1 MAILNRWS
9 DWGAKSVMER
19 VATTT
24 VPQSEDSRYRLLV
37 DALTDYA
44 VYMLNAEGVIATWN
58 PGAERIKGYTAA
70 EIIGQHFSRFYTD
83 EDQRSGAPVRALK
96 IANSQGEYKTEGW
109 RVRKDSTRFWAYVV
123 IHPIRAADGT
133 VIGYAKITRDLTEAK
148 AAEQALR
155 DSEQQFRLL
164 VEGVTDYAI
173 YRLDTQGII
182 ASWNTGAQR
191 IKGYLR
197 EEIIGKHFSQFYTPE
212 DRQAGEPQRGLE
224 AAARVGRFEKE
235 SWRVRKDGT
244 RFLAHVVIDAI
255 RDDEGTL
262 LGFAKVTRDVTE
274 RMEAQR
280 ALEAAREALFHSQKI
295 EAIGQLTGGIAHD
308 FNNLLMATLGSLE
321 LLRKRLPDDRKT
333 RALFENAVQ
342 AAQRGAS
349 LTRRM
354 LAFARRQDLHPERV
368 DVRELVHGMA
378 SLLERSLG
386 REIAIETRF
395 PLNLPAVVID
405 ANQLESA
412 LLNLGLNA
420 RDAMPNGGSI
430 TIAARQHMEAGVSS
444 NPQSGRYVCLSVTDT
459 GEGMDEETL
468 QRATEPFFTTKGVGK
483 GTGLGLPMVY
493 GLAEQSGGRLVIE
506 SRKGQG
512 TTVEIWLPVASPA
525 KEPHVEDSRVPTKVV
540 ATTRPLIVLAVDD
553 DPLVLMNT
561 AAMLE
566 DLGHTVLE
574 AASGKQALELLH
586 RTEKM
591 DLVITDQAMPQMT
604 GTQFAEAA
612 RAERPELP
620 IIIATGYA
628 ELPPNSD
635 SSLPKLNKPFLQEDL
650 ANAIAGLMQGRN

>member
-1 MAILNRWS
+1 
-9 DWGAKSVMER
+9 
-19 VATTT
+19 
-24 VPQSEDSRYRLLV
+24 
-37 DALTDYA
+37 
-44 VYMLNAEGVIATWN
+44 
-58 PGAERIKGYTAA
+58 
-70 EIIGQHFSRFYTD
+70 
-83 EDQRSGAPVRALK
+83 
-96 IANSQGEYKTEGW
+96 
-109 RVRKDSTRFWAYVV
+109 
-123 IHPIRAADGT
+123 
-133 VIGYAKITRDLTEAK
+133 
-148 AAEQALR
+148 
-155 DSEQQFRLL
+155 
-164 VEGVTDYAI
+164 
-173 YRLDTQGII
+173 
-182 ASWNTGAQR
+182 
-191 IKGYLR
+191 
-197 EEIIGKHFSQFYTPE
+197 
-212 DRQAGEPQRGLE
+212 
-224 AAARVGRFEKE
+224 
-235 SWRVRKDGT
+235 
-244 RFLAHVVIDAI
+244 
-255 RDDEGTL
+255 
-262 LGFAKVTRDVTE
+262 
-274 RMEAQR
+274 
-280 ALEAAREALFHSQKI
+280 
-295 EAIGQLTGGIAHD
+295 
-308 FNNLLMATLGSLE
+308 
-321 LLRKRLPDDRKT
+321 
-333 RALFENAVQ
+333 
-342 AAQRGAS
+342 
-349 LTRRM
+349 
-354 LAFARRQDLHPERV
+354 
-368 DVRELVHGMA
+368 
-378 SLLERSLG
+378 
-386 REIAIETRF
+386 
-395 PLNLPAVVID
+395 VVID

-412 LLNLGLNA
+412 LLNGVNA

-468 QRATEPFFTTKGVGK
+468 RRATEPFFTTKGVGK
-483 GTGLGLPMVY
+483 GTGLGLPMVH
-493 GLAEQSGGRLVIE
+493 GLAEQSGGRLVIK